1 MEPFTWNGGESPVV
15 RAYREAMTR
24 WQHEVPPT
32 PEAHQQQ
39 SRTLLAHLAP
49 EQTDQAVVG
58 FAHGAAGLLA
68 AHTHYF
74 NGFALLFSIPQGVAV
89 AACPAPGPESRLLFH
104 QEQTL
109 WTLRV
114 DQPIPPDWPLHVMLI
129 FSLLR
134 QLTPQKQPL
143 DIAVYSSAPAFS
155 QELYLST
162 LSIALLRCL
171 QAAEPMLSVQP
182 RHLASMVSS
191 CLGAP
196 FSVAYL
202 LGAAAPAAQPGM
214 FLLIDTETLELLT
227 LEGPAPEVLRWLM
240 VDAGCTLLP
249 PPAFHLQQQE
259 LAQRVVEILRRRGF
273 RELTSLRE
281 LAHRDLPRAQALL
294 PHRLRPVVRY
304 LVTENQRVQRMVVAI
319 RNQDWQMLG
328 TLLLMSHAALRHDWQ
343 ASCAEADLI
352 VSVAESMSL
361 EGIFGASM
369 NGYGHGVL
377 VAGRPFQLPLFLKR
391 MQQSCETYFGR
402 CPAILLF

>member
-15 RAYREAMTR
+15 RVYREAMTR

-49 EQTDQAVVG
+49 EQADKAVVG
-58 FAHGAAGLLA
+58 FAYGAAGLLA

-74 NGFALLFSIPQGVAV
+74 NGFALLLSVPQGIAV
-89 AACPAPGPESRLLFH
+89 AACPATGPESRLLFH
-104 QEQTL
+104 KDQTL
-109 WTLRV
+109 WILAA
-114 DQPIPPDWPLHVMLI
+114 DQPIPPDWPLSVVLT

-134 QLTPQKQPL
+134 QLTPQAQAL
-143 DIAVYSSAPAFS
+143 NVTVYSSVPTFS

-162 LSIALLRCL
+162 LAIALTRCL
-171 QAAEPMLSVQP
+171 QAWQTKIDVHP
-182 RHLASMVSS
+182 RHLAQIVAS
-191 CLGAP
+191 CIGAP

-202 LGAAAPAAQPGM
+202 LAAASAQPGT
-214 FLLIDTETLELLT
+214 FLLIDTETLELLP
-227 LEGPAPEVLRWLM
+227 LKGPDPEVLRWLM

-249 PPAFHLQQQE
+249 PPAFHLRQQE

-294 PHRLRPVVRY
+294 PQRFHPVVRY
-304 LVTENQRVQRMVVAI
+304 LVSENQRVQRMVFAI

-377 VAGRPFQLPLFLKR
+377 VAGRPFQLPLYLER
-391 MQQSCETYFGR
+391 MQQSCEIHFGR
-402 CPAILLF
+402 HPATLLL